1 MEKVN
6 GYMKFASDQTSS
18 LSSKHTEL
26 VFDMTKALNRLD
38 MHDASLSDLQKALK
52 TEESFTR
59 DISERVNQL
68 QLKKAD
74 LQEFE
79 FLQKRLLDASNEM
92 RKTVDQCNIEVET
105 CSNYM
110 EKYMPLTI
118 QRQISEFVEYVM
130 PSRETRWRVNWYNE
144 IKIPM
149 LTSAIMYDSG
159 RQSLQR
165 RVEMLD
171 KIVTEN
177 MIPALPK
184 DTHAMTPEEEF
195 TIIAVKNRQIH
206 AKAKLLIMQMLN
218 QIQKPN
224 KEKKEETANPFSRK
238 RTFTKDYTTC
248 SVAEMFNDML
258 DILKKENPAIVKQL
272 LAEGKIREGEEEV
285 ELQMQE
291 ELQND

>member
-1 MEKVN
+1 
-6 GYMKFASDQTSS
+6 
-18 LSSKHTEL
+18 
-26 VFDMTKALNRLD
+26 
-38 MHDASLSDLQKALK
+38 
-52 TEESFTR
+52 
-59 DISERVNQL
+59 
-68 QLKKAD
+68 
-74 LQEFE
+74 
-79 FLQKRLLDASNEM
+79 
-92 RKTVDQCNIEVET
+92 
-105 CSNYM
+105 M